1 MSHPSGPNSPYPG
14 ADATGSSRAINAASQ
29 TVGASA
35 SQTGNDDALQSP
47 SSVAHHR
54 HRRHNQPLA
63 QHINKPLR
71 RHEWSSR
78 NRVWTRAALRRERID
93 FFDTRVTGR
102 QEVWQ
107 TIHVA
112 LGVLWTAD
120 AAVRYGQHS
129 GLPASEEA
137 DPAIALA
144 TAQTILD
151 AADITLPT
159 GDLAQ
164 GAYDVLGNYYSLP
177 EHIVSDPLNISLRP
191 EPADANLED
200 AKAGMDASE
209 ETIEDRVEDDNES
222 ERRREEKGKAVVD
235 ERDLITIRARL
246 SDGSKDVNVKATE
259 GENVRVVARRVAEQA
274 QVSWA
279 RPPHRDPLNL
289 AINQKQLAPNK
300 KIRIAYMGR
309 ILKEGSPL
317 VEQGWKQGHVINAL
331 VFNR

>member
-29 TVGASA
+29 TVGTSA

-47 SSVAHHR
+47 SSVVHRRHR
-54 HRRHNQPLA
+54 HHNQPLS

-78 NRVWTRAALRRERID
+78 NRVWTRTALRRERID

-107 TIHVA
+107 TIRAA
-112 LGVLWTAD
+112 LEVLWTAD

-177 EHIVSDPLNISLRP
+177 EHIVSDPLNIPLRP
-191 EPADANLED
+191 EPADDNLED
-200 AKAGMDASE
+200 TKVGMNTSE
-209 ETIEDRVEDDNES
+209 EILEDGAEDGNEL

-259 GENVRVVARRVAEQA
+259 YENVRVIARRVAEQA
-274 QVSWA
+274 QVSWS
-279 RPPHRDPLNL
+279 RPLNCDSL
-289 AINQKQLAPNK
+289 N
-300 KIRIAYMGR
+300 
-309 ILKEGSPL
+309 L
-317 VEQGWKQGHVINAL
+317 VID
-331 VFNR
+331 F